1 MERLCALAKLDLKI
15 YFQVLSIF
23 DNGLL
28 LCYAQKYP
36 QLIDLCTE
44 ITSQTLFG
52 GYGPDKVY
60 NIGFLSLEHQKTH
73 VFLCFSAIPSILTQ
87 DSQIWLF
94 QTNRM
99 TQIGVLSPF
108 FSLFKGGSRVGHS
121 LAQDLSLRLEEQFFA
136 TLILGRLP

>member
-44 ITSQTLFG
+44 IITQTLFVG
-52 GYGPDKVY
+52 SEHDKVY
-60 NIGFLSLEHQKTH
+60 RTGFLSLEHQEIH
-73 VFLCFSAIPSILTQ
+73 VFLYLLAVSSTLTQ

-94 QTNRM
+94 QNE
-99 TQIGVLSPF
+99 
-108 FSLFKGGSRVGHS
+108 KG
-121 LAQDLSLRLEEQFFA
+121 
-136 TLILGRLP
+136 